1 MKADL
6 HVHSN
11 ASSDGLHSVRL
22 LAKYAVKKRFDAIGI
37 CDHNAVHRKKAQRSN
52 PLILYGQEASCAEG
66 HMLVYNYERRIPL
79 HTPAVEA
86 VEAVL
91 AENGICIPAHAFS
104 LRKPSMRG
112 VAQRIGATCVEKFNG
127 TDFVHNLAAAERIVN
142 GTGGSDA
149 HAGYEIGNAYTV
161 FGCDAVAEQVFE
173 ALRRG
178 AFAPVWSPNVATI
191 IRRYLEKV

>member
-1 MKADL
+1 MRADL
-6 HVHSN
+6 HVHSS
-11 ASSDGLHSVRL
+11 ASYDGLHSVRL
-22 LAKYAVKKRFDAIGI
+22 LAKYAAKKRFDAIGI
-37 CDHNAVHRKKAQRSN
+37 CDHDAVHNKKAQRGN

-66 HMLVYNYERRIPL
+66 HMLVYNYGRRIAR
-79 HTPAVEA
+79 HAPAIEV

-104 LRKPSMRG
+104 LRKPGMRG
-112 VAQRIGATCVEKFNG
+112 ISQRIGATCVEKFNG
-127 TDFVHNLAAAERIVN
+127 TDLLHNIAALERIAN

-161 FGCDAVAEQVFE
+161 FDCDPVAEQVYE

-178 AFAPVWSPNVATI
+178 AFAAVWSPNVAAI